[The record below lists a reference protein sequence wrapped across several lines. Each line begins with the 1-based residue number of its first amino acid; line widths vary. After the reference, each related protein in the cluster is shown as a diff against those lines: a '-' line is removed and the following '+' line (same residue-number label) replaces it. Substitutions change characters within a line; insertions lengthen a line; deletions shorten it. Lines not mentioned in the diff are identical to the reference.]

1 MKKYFGF
8 VILVLFANILLFSN
22 SFAKNKNEVTEKITT
37 SAVCTMCKDRIES
50 NLKKIDGI
58 LESSLDVNS
67 KVLTVKFDKT
77 KITLDDIRKKL
88 SDIGYDADNV
98 KRDVRAYKKLPP
110 CCKDGKY

>member
-1 MKKYFGF
+1 MKKNLALMAFIVF
-8 VILVLFANILLFSN
+8 AAVLSFSV
-22 SFAKNKNEVTEKITT
+22 SLAANKNEVKEKITT
-37 SAVCTMCKDRIES
+37 SAVCSMCKDRIES

-58 LESSLDVNS
+58 LESSLDVSS

-77 KITLDDIRKKL
+77 KISLDDIRQKL
-88 SDIGYDADNV
+88 SQIGYDADNV